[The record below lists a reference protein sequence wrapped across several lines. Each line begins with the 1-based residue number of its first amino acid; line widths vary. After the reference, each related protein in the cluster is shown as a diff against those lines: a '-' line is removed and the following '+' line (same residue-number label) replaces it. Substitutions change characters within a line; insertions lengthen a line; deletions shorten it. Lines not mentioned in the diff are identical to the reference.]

1 MSFLVN
7 NRYQRHYEELSVFMK
22 QCESSDGYKWPRQAV
37 SYRSSNIDS
46 RDRRLCCQEV
56 IEELLCVH
64 VEEIIE
70 GCGRHGSSSLD
81 LDLFYTSG
89 HFDPMAALQERRRSL
104 TKNIFFVN
112 IKTRCGS
119 EMCDNKRWPT
129 CCCWS
134 RHSKIL
140 HWMVSCGGKL
150 AC

>member
-46 RDRRLCCQEV
+46 RDRRLCRQEV

>member
-37 SYRSSNIDS
+37 SYRSSNIDGRSVTEGSAVRKLS
-46 RDRRLCCQEV
+46 RSCCVSMLRRSL
-56 IEELLCVH
+56 
-64 VEEIIE
+64 E
-70 GCGRHGSSSLD
+70 GSGRNGSSGLD

-140 HWMVSCGGKL
+140 HCVNAKL
-150 AC
+150 WR